1 MGGTASRNLEEQR
14 REQNGVTFFD
24 RGIRTGKDGRR
35 YSRLAIQTHFVE
47 VGEDQAELVRRY
59 VSPLYQP
66 GDVLAFGA
74 KVMAMCTGN
83 VRTKEQEKPGFWARL
98 LSPHASETTAG
109 IGMHDPYKL
118 QLAIDMVGAPKVVF
132 ASIASALTKP
142 LGIKG
147 VFYKIVGPG
156 VAGIDGFYYRS
167 SFDRYHDLALINNTN
182 AQELCDDLEKKTGIP
197 VVLMDAND
205 IDQNQLGKGSA
216 FPLTDQQIQDALGDN
231 PSGQGDELTPLILIR
246 PLPAEA

>member
-1 MGGTASRNLEEQR
+1 MGANESRNLESQK
-14 REQNGVTFFD
+14 RETDGITYFD
-24 RGIRTGKDGRR
+24 RGRLTGRDGMQYDRF
-35 YSRLAIQTHFVE
+35 AIQTHFVE
-47 VGEDQAELVRRY
+47 VGEDQAELVRKY
-59 VSPLYQP
+59 VLPLYQE

-98 LSPHASETTAG
+98 LSPHASETVAG

-142 LGIKG
+142 FGVKG
-147 VFYKIVGPG
+147 VFYKIVGPD

-167 SFDRYHDLALINNTN
+167 SFERYHDLALINNTN
-182 AQELCDDLEKKTGIP
+182 PVELCDDLEKKTGIP
-197 VVLMDAND
+197 TVLMDAND
-205 IDQNQLGKGSA
+205 IDRNQLGKGTN
-216 FPLTDQQIQDALGDN
+216 FPLTDGQIQDALKDN

-246 PLPAEA
+246 PVKQA

>member
-1 MGGTASRNLEEQR
+1 MGGNVSRNLDEQR
-14 REQNGVTFFD
+14 REFNDVTYFD
-24 RGIRTGKDGRR
+24 RGTRTGRDGRLYDR
-35 YSRLAIQTHFVE
+35 FAIQTHFVE
-47 VGEDQAELVRRY
+47 VGEDQAELVRKY
-59 VSPLYQP
+59 VLPLYQP

-98 LSPHASETTAG
+98 LSPHASETVAG

-132 ASIASALTKP
+132 ASIVSALTKP
-142 LGIKG
+142 FGKKG
-147 VFYKIVGPG
+147 LFYEIVGPG

-167 SFDRYHDLALINNTN
+167 SFERYHDLALINNTN
-182 AQELCDDLEKKTGIP
+182 AQELCDDLEKKTGVP

-205 IDQNQLGKGSA
+205 IDQNQLGKGTG
-216 FPLTDQQIQDALGDN
+216 FPLSDDQIQDALADN

-246 PLPAEA
+246 PRKQS

>member
-1 MGGTASRNLEEQR
+1 MGTTASRNLAEQR
-14 REQNGVTFFD
+14 REFNGITFYD
-24 RGIRTGKDGRR
+24 RGTLQGRDGQR
-35 YSRLAIQTHFVE
+35 YDRYAIQTHFVE
-47 VGEDQAELVRRY
+47 VGESQAELVRKY
-59 VSPLYQP
+59 VLPLFQP

-118 QLAIDMVGAPKVVF
+118 QLAIDMVGAPRVVL

-142 LGIKG
+142 FGIKG
-147 VFYKIVGPG
+147 VFYKITGPG

-167 SFDRYHDLALINNTN
+167 SFERYHDLALINNTN
-182 AQELCDDLEKKTGIP
+182 PVELCDQLEKDTGIP

-205 IDQNQLGKGSA
+205 IDQNQLGKGKN
-216 FPLTDQQIQDALGDN
+216 FPLTDEQIQDALKDN

-246 PLPAEA
+246 PLK

>member
-1 MGGTASRNLEEQR
+1 MGKTESRNLEEQR
-14 REQNGVTFFD
+14 REHGGIVYYD
-24 RGIRTGKDGRR
+24 RGDVTGRDGQR
-35 YSRLAIQTHFVE
+35 YSRFAVQTHFVE
-47 VGEDQAELVRRY
+47 VGEDQAELVRKY
-59 VSPLYQP
+59 ILPLFQP

-98 LSPHASETTAG
+98 LSPHASETTTG

-118 QLAIDMVGAPKVVF
+118 QLAIDMVGAPKVIF
-132 ASIASALTKP
+132 AAIASAVTKP
-142 LGIKG
+142 FGKKG

-167 SFDRYHDLALINNTN
+167 SFKRYHDLALINNTN
-182 AQELCDDLEKKTGIP
+182 AQELCDDLEEKTGVP
-197 VVLMDAND
+197 TVLMDAND
-205 IDQNQLGKGSA
+205 IDQNQLGKGSR
-216 FPLTDQQIQDALGDN
+216 FPLTDAQIQDALADN

-246 PLPAEA
+246 LLKEA

>member
-1 MGGTASRNLEEQR
+1 MAGSESRNLDTQK
-14 REQNGVTFFD
+14 REDHGIVYYD
-24 RGIRTGKDGRR
+24 RGDLTGRDGIRYKRF
-35 YSRLAIQTHFVE
+35 AIQTHFVE
-47 VGEDQAELVRRY
+47 VGEDQAELVRKY
-59 VSPLYQP
+59 VLPLYQP

-83 VRTKEQEKPGFWARL
+83 VRTKAQEKPGFWARL

-132 ASIASALTKP
+132 AAIASALTKP
-142 LGIKG
+142 FGKKG
-147 VFYKIVGPG
+147 VFYEIVGPG

-167 SFDRYHDLALINNTN
+167 SFERYHDLALINNTN
-182 AQELCDDLEKKTGIP
+182 ARELCDDLEQKTGIP

-205 IDQNQLGKGSA
+205 IDQNQLGKGSS
-216 FPLTDQQIQDALGDN
+216 FPLSDDQIHDALNDN
-231 PSGQGDELTPLILIR
+231 PSGQG
-246 PLPAEA
+246 

>member
-1 MGGTASRNLEEQR
+1 MGSDASRNLEEQR
-14 REQNGVTFFD
+14 REKNGITYFD
-24 RGIRTGKDGRR
+24 RGTLTGKNGRR
-35 YSRLAIQTHFVE
+35 YDRFAIQTHFVE
-47 VGEDQAELVRRY
+47 VGEDQAELVRKY
-59 VSPLYQP
+59 VIPLFQP

-98 LSPHASETTAG
+98 LSPHASETVAG

-132 ASIASALTKP
+132 ASIASAVTKP
-142 LGIKG
+142 FGVKG
-147 VFYKIVGPG
+147 VFYKIVGKG

-167 SFDRYHDLALINNTN
+167 SFERYHDLALINNTN
-182 AQELCDDLEKKTGIP
+182 AQELCDQLEKDTGIP

-205 IDQNQLGKGSA
+205 IDQNQLGKCQD
-216 FPLTDQQIQDALGDN
+216 FPLSDAEIQDALADN

-246 PLPAEA
+246 PL

>member
-1 MGGTASRNLEEQR
+1 MAGSESRNLEEQR
-14 REQNGVTFFD
+14 REKNGVTYFD
-24 RGIRTGKDGRR
+24 RGTLTGRNGRR
-35 YSRLAIQTHFVE
+35 YDRFAIQTHFVE
-47 VGEDQAELVRRY
+47 VGESQADLVRKY
-59 VSPLYQP
+59 VLPLYQE
-66 GDVLAFGA
+66 GDVLSFGA

-118 QLAIDMVGAPKVVF
+118 QLAIDLVGAPKVVF
-132 ASIASALTKP
+132 AAIASALTKP
-142 LGIKG
+142 FGKKG
-147 VFYKIVGPG
+147 VFYNIVGPE

-167 SFDRYHDLALINNTN
+167 SFKRYHDLALLNNTN
-182 AQELCDDLEKKTGIP
+182 AAELCDALEKETGIP

-205 IDQNQLGKGSA
+205 IDRNQLGKCSD
-216 FPLTDQQIQDALGDN
+216 FPLSDEEIQDALADN

-246 PLPAEA
+246 PLKAS

>member
-1 MGGTASRNLEEQR
+1 MGSESKNREEQR
-14 REQNGVTFFD
+14 RELHGVTYFD
-24 RGIRTGKDGRR
+24 RGRRAGKDGLAYDRF
-35 YSRLAIQTHFVE
+35 AIQTHFVE
-47 VGEDQAELVRRY
+47 VGEDQAELVRKY
-59 VSPLYQP
+59 VLPLYQP
-66 GDVLAFGA
+66 GDCLAFGA

-132 ASIASALTKP
+132 AAIASALTKP
-142 LGIKG
+142 FGKKG
-147 VFYKIVGPG
+147 VFYEIVGPG

-167 SFDRYHDLALINNTN
+167 SFERYHDLALINNTN
-182 AQELCDDLEKKTGIP
+182 AQELCDELERKTGVP
-197 VVLMDAND
+197 TVLMDAND
-205 IDQNQLGKGSA
+205 IDQNQLGKGTH
-216 FPLTDQQIQDALGDN
+216 FPLTDDQIQDALGDN

-246 PLPAEA
+246 PVA

>member
-1 MGGTASRNLEEQR
+1 MAESKNREEQR
-14 REQNGVTFFD
+14 RSLNGVEYFD
-24 RGIRTGKDGRR
+24 RGRAEGRNSRAYER
-35 YSRLAIQTHFVE
+35 YAIHTHFVE

-59 VSPLYQP
+59 VLPLYQQ

-83 VRTKEQEKPGFWARL
+83 VRTKEQCKPGFWARL
-98 LSPHASETTAG
+98 LSPHASETVAG

-142 LGIKG
+142 FGKKG

-167 SFDRYHDLALINNTN
+167 SFERYHDLALINNTN
-182 AQELCDDLEKKTGIP
+182 PVELCDELEKKTGIP
-197 VVLMDAND
+197 TVLMDAND
-205 IDQNQLGKGSA
+205 IDQNQLGKGTG
-216 FPLTDQQIQDALGDN
+216 FPLTDDQIQDALKDN

-246 PLPAEA
+246 PVKQA

>member
-1 MGGTASRNLEEQR
+1 MGSDASRNLEEQR
-14 REQNGVTFFD
+14 REKNGITYFD
-24 RGIRTGKDGRR
+24 RGTLTGKNDRR
-35 YSRLAIQTHFVE
+35 YDRFAIQTHFVE
-47 VGEDQAELVRRY
+47 VGEDQAELVRKY
-59 VSPLYQP
+59 VIPLFQP

-98 LSPHASETTAG
+98 LSPHASETVAG

-132 ASIASALTKP
+132 ASIASAVTKP
-142 LGIKG
+142 FGVKG
-147 VFYKIVGPG
+147 VFYKIVGKG

-167 SFDRYHDLALINNTN
+167 SFERYHDLALINNTN
-182 AQELCDDLEKKTGIP
+182 AQELCDQLEKDTGIP

-205 IDQNQLGKGSA
+205 IDQNQLGKCQD
-216 FPLTDQQIQDALGDN
+216 FPLSDAEIQDALADN

-246 PLPAEA
+246 PL

>member
-1 MGGTASRNLEEQR
+1 MAGSESRNLEEQK
-14 REQNGVTFFD
+14 REEKGIVYYD
-24 RGIRTGKDGRR
+24 RGDLIGRDGVR
-35 YSRLAIQTHFVE
+35 YKRFAIQTHFVE
-47 VGEDQAELVRRY
+47 VGEDQAALVRKY
-59 VSPLYQP
+59 VLPLYQP

-83 VRTKEQEKPGFWARL
+83 VRTKNQEKPGFWARL

-118 QLAIDMVGAPKVVF
+118 QLAIDMVGAPKVIF
-132 ASIASALTKP
+132 AAIASAVTKP
-142 LGIKG
+142 FGKKG

-167 SFDRYHDLALINNTN
+167 SFERYHDLALINNTN
-182 AQELCDDLEKKTGIP
+182 AQELCDELEEKTGIP

-205 IDQNQLGKGSA
+205 IDRNQLGKGSR
-216 FPLTDQQIQDALGDN
+216 FPLTDEQIQDALRDN
-231 PSGQGDELTPLILIR
+231 PSGQGGELTPLILIR
-246 PLPAEA
+246 PEK

>member
-1 MGGTASRNLEEQR
+1 MGSDASRNLEEQR
-14 REQNGVTFFD
+14 REKNGITYFD
-24 RGIRTGKDGRR
+24 RGTLMGKNGRR
-35 YSRLAIQTHFVE
+35 YDRFAIQTHFVE
-47 VGEDQAELVRRY
+47 VGENQAELVRKY
-59 VSPLYQP
+59 VIPLFQP

-98 LSPHASETTAG
+98 LSPHASETVAG

-132 ASIASALTKP
+132 ASIASAVTKP
-142 LGIKG
+142 FGVKG
-147 VFYKIVGPG
+147 VFYKIVGKG

-167 SFDRYHDLALINNTN
+167 SFERYHDLALINNTN
-182 AQELCDDLEKKTGIP
+182 AQELCDQLEKDTGIP

-205 IDQNQLGKGSA
+205 IDQNQLGKCQD
-216 FPLTDQQIQDALGDN
+216 FPLSDAEIQDALADN

-246 PLPAEA
+246 PL

>member
-1 MGGTASRNLEEQR
+1 MAGSESRNLDAQK
-14 REQNGVTFFD
+14 REDHGIVYYD
-24 RGIRTGKDGRR
+24 RGDLTGRDGIRYKRF
-35 YSRLAIQTHFVE
+35 AIQTHFVE
-47 VGEDQAELVRRY
+47 VGEDQAELVRKY
-59 VSPLYQP
+59 VLPLYQP

-83 VRTKEQEKPGFWARL
+83 VRTKDQEKPGFWARL

-132 ASIASALTKP
+132 AAFASAVTKP
-142 LGIKG
+142 FGKKG

-167 SFDRYHDLALINNTN
+167 SFARYHDLALINNTN
-182 AQELCDDLEKKTGIP
+182 AQELCDDLEQKTGIP

-205 IDQNQLGKGSA
+205 IDQNQLGKGSR
-216 FPLTDQQIQDALGDN
+216 FPLSDDQIQDALKDN
-231 PSGQGDELTPLILIR
+231 PSGQGGELTPLILIR
-246 PLPAEA
+246 PEK

>member
-1 MGGTASRNLEEQR
+1 MGANESRNLESQK
-14 REQNGVTFFD
+14 RETDGITYFD
-24 RGIRTGKDGRR
+24 RGRLTGRDGMQYDRF
-35 YSRLAIQTHFVE
+35 AIQTHFVE
-47 VGEDQAELVRRY
+47 VGEDQAELVRKY
-59 VSPLYQP
+59 VLPLYQE

-98 LSPHASETTAG
+98 LSPHASETVAG

-142 LGIKG
+142 FGVKG
-147 VFYKIVGPG
+147 VFYKIVGPD

-167 SFDRYHDLALINNTN
+167 SFERYHDLALINNTN
-182 AQELCDDLEKKTGIP
+182 SVELCDDLEKKTGIP
-197 VVLMDAND
+197 TVLMDAND
-205 IDQNQLGKGSA
+205 IDRNQLGKGTN
-216 FPLTDQQIQDALGDN
+216 FPLTDGQIQDALKDN

-246 PLPAEA
+246 PVKQA

>member
-1 MGGTASRNLEEQR
+1 MAGSESRNLDAQK
-14 REQNGVTFFD
+14 REDHGIVYYD
-24 RGIRTGKDGRR
+24 RGDLTGRDGIRYKRF
-35 YSRLAIQTHFVE
+35 AIQTHFVE
-47 VGEDQAELVRRY
+47 VGEDQAELVRKY
-59 VSPLYQP
+59 VLPLYQP

-83 VRTKEQEKPGFWARL
+83 VRTKDQEKPGFWARL

-132 ASIASALTKP
+132 AAFASAVTKP
-142 LGIKG
+142 FGKKG

-167 SFDRYHDLALINNTN
+167 SFERYHDLALINNTN
-182 AQELCDDLEKKTGIP
+182 AQELCDDLEQKTGIP

-205 IDQNQLGKGSA
+205 IDQNHLGKGSR
-216 FPLTDQQIQDALGDN
+216 FPLSDDQIQDALKDN
-231 PSGQGDELTPLILIR
+231 PSGQGGELTPLILIR
-246 PLPAEA
+246 PEK

>member
-1 MGGTASRNLEEQR
+1 MGSDASRNLEEQR
-14 REQNGVTFFD
+14 REKKGITYFD
-24 RGIRTGKDGRR
+24 RGTLTGKNGRR
-35 YSRLAIQTHFVE
+35 YDRFAIQTHFVE
-47 VGEDQAELVRRY
+47 VGEDQAELVRKY
-59 VSPLYQP
+59 VIPLFQP

-98 LSPHASETTAG
+98 LSPHASETVAG
-109 IGMHDPYKL
+109 IGMHDPYTL

-132 ASIASALTKP
+132 ASIASAVTKP
-142 LGIKG
+142 FGVKG
-147 VFYKIVGPG
+147 VFYKIVGKG

-167 SFDRYHDLALINNTN
+167 SFERYHDLALINNTN
-182 AQELCDDLEKKTGIP
+182 AQELCDQLEKDTGIP

-205 IDQNQLGKGSA
+205 IDQNQLGKCQD
-216 FPLTDQQIQDALGDN
+216 FPLSDAEIQDALADN

-246 PLPAEA
+246 PL